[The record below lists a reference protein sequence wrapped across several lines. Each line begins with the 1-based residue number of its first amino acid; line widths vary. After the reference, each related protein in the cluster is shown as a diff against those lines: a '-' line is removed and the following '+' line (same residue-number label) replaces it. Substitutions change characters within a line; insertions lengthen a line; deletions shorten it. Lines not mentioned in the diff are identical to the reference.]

1 MFALTVPIHEMF
13 VRAFIDLILEALYKC
28 AGLQRQSNES
38 RATWLAS
45 QSADAFFASQGL
57 VSIQVLGRTLQLN
70 NSWLPI
76 LRHCKISGS
85 YFSTQ
90 ACHCAF
96 PIQVAIALH
105 KKLEII
111 VPIQSEMEKLFALC
125 FKIQSNAL
133 VDLLE
138 KNEARAPDYYTK
150 FNAYGP

>member
-85 YFSTQ
+85 L
-90 ACHCAF
+90 
-96 PIQVAIALH
+96 P
-105 KKLEII
+105 
-111 VPIQSEMEKLFALC
+111 LC
-125 FKIQSNAL
+125 FSNSSG
-133 VDLLE
+133 DSTSQ
-138 KNEARAPDYYTK
+138 EARDHRPY
-150 FNAYGP
+150 PV